1 MADDQTAPKL
11 DGPRMGPRSGNPPRQ
26 LVVICHGH
34 GASGHDVID
43 LAYEWGRALPDA
55 LFVAP
60 DGPEALPGSPDGRRW
75 FDLSDRAPAKMEAGV
90 RRARIALDG
99 FIDAELTRLALP
111 ADAYALF
118 GFSQGAMTAL
128 FTGLRRK
135 TAPRGILAY
144 SGALLAPESLLSEM
158 RNRAPV
164 LLVHGERDDVVPVAR
179 SREAEAALR
188 DAGVPVESH
197 YADFGHELS
206 PEGLSFGALFLQRVF
221 A

>member
-1 MADDQTAPKL
+1 MTQL
-11 DGPRMGPRSGNPPRQ
+11 DGPRMGPRSRGVPRQ

-43 LAYEWGRALPDA
+43 LAHEWAPALPDA

-60 DGPEALPGSPDGRRW
+60 DGPEELPGSPDGRRW
-75 FDLSDRAPAKMEAGV
+75 FDITDRAPAKMEAGV
-90 RRARIALDG
+90 RRARAALDG
-99 FIDAELTRLALP
+99 FIDAELARLALTE
-111 ADAYALF
+111 YALF

-128 FTGLRRK
+128 FTGLRRDA
-135 TAPRGILAY
+135 APRGILAY
-144 SGALLAPESLLSEM
+144 SGALLAPDTLAAEM

-164 LLVHGERDDVVPVAR
+164 LLVHGKEDDTVPVAR
-179 SREAEAALR
+179 SREAEAVLR
-188 DAGVPVESH
+188 REGVPVESH

-206 PEGLSFGALFLQRVF
+206 PAGLSFGALFLQRSF